1 MCSFQDF
8 RFSGAGG
15 ASEGVIPEPSQWFSF
30 EDEVGR
36 NDIVSHKAGKNQCGE
51 LREDWVVV
59 RKKYI
64 L

>member
-36 NDIVSHKAGKNQCGE
+36 NDIVSHKA
-51 LREDWVVV
+51 
-59 RKKYI
+59 KKKSMWRTQKI
-64 L
+64 GL